1 MTAFRW
7 SSCVGPSGRSV
18 LRGKGHCGVNV
29 TFYLL
34 IFHIQG
40 GREARKGSKASL
52 KKRKKEGKM
61 EKQDREMGRDRS
73 RRVVCVGNVED
84 NGRGFIIVFG
94 FRAFFF
100 LSYCH
105 ITGFPSFSP
114 HSTHAHGHSSF
125 WLRYMR
131 EADRWAHSRKGIT
144 WVWLTNSLQSFISHL
159 HIPSQI
165 NSWSISCQ
173 RKK

>member
-52 KKRKKEGKM
+52 KKKERKKEKWKSKTERWGGT
-61 EKQDREMGRDRS
+61 EAEGW
-73 RRVVCVGNVED
+73 CVLGMLKITAGVLLLCLGSEL
-84 NGRGFIIVFG
+84 
-94 FRAFFF
+94 FF
-100 LSYCH
+100 LSYSH

-114 HSTHAHGHSSF
+114 HSTHTHGHSSF
-125 WLRYMR
+125 WLHYMR
-131 EADRWAHSRKGIT
+131 EADRWADSRKGIT